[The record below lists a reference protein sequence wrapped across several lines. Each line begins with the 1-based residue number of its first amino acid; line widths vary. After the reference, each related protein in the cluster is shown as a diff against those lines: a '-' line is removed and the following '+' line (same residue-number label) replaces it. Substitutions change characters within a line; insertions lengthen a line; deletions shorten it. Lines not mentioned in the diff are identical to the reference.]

1 MLIQSQGFYL
11 NGFEF
16 PAFSLRQGEMVRF
29 WVEVVPQSE
38 KVTDGYWVPG
48 KLIENIHAA
57 RPGKGII
64 SICPTRVK
72 RSFFDLIQPIT
83 LEDYLRNRFKLNA
96 TAIDEKLT
104 FFSIEPK
111 WKVKNLGFAHQKIFA
126 IICEFQKE
134 SIVSFDYYGLAPDSE
149 KQLTNYVKAEL
160 EKGKSAISFDN
171 LYYKPENPDSEKIT
185 NLDIRQRR
193 KTKENNT

>member
-1 MLIQSQGFYL
+1 MLIQNQGFYL
-11 NGFEF
+11 NGFEL
-16 PAFSLRQGEMVRF
+16 PTFSLSQGEMVRF

-38 KVTDGYWVPG
+38 TVTDGYWVPG
-48 KLIENIHAA
+48 KLIENIQVA
-57 RPGKGII
+57 RLSKGIKR
-64 SICPTRVK
+64 ICPARVK
-72 RSFFDLIQPIT
+72 RSFFDFIQPVT
-83 LEDYLRNRFKLNA
+83 LQDYLRNKFKLSA
-96 TAIDEKLT
+96 TAIEEKLS
-104 FFSIEPK
+104 FFSLEPK
-111 WKVKNLGFAHQKIFA
+111 WKVKDLGYAHQKIFA

-134 SIVSFDYYGLAPDSE
+134 SIVSFDYYGLAPDTE

-171 LYYKPENPDSEKIT
+171 LYYKPDNPDSEKIT